1 MATSGDF
8 LVATDSQSCGTSH
21 DRATDQSAMASET
34 EFCGQ
39 SAVAIGDVATYLWR
53 ASYVCSCLRQRS
65 ACDWEVLMGQSV
77 EPEHTFS
84 QLDSRLCQHC
94 LKEARYNASHQ

>member
-1 MATSGDF
+1 
-8 LVATDSQSCGTSH
+8 
-21 DRATDQSAMASET
+21 MASER
-34 EFCGQ
+34 EVCGQ

-53 ASYVCSCLRQRS
+53 ASYECSCLRQRS
-65 ACDWEVLMGQSV
+65 ACDWEVLMGQSSNQN
-77 EPEHTFS
+77 TFS